1 MFYLFF
7 IILGEVIDQKKGL
20 LELLNHKNISIV
32 NVKDPEA
39 GRWKLRINSER
50 AHTIR
55 ATGLSRI
62 DFVHGFSRQPTANL
76 KETYHRPLKGIL
88 CKSTS

>member
-1 MFYLFF
+1 M
-7 IILGEVIDQKKGL
+7 
-20 LELLNHKNISIV
+20 

-39 GRWKLRINSER
+39 GRWKLRINSEG

-55 ATGLSRI
+55 ATGLSKI

-76 KETYHRPLKGIL
+76 KETYHRPLKG
-88 CKSTS
+88 T